1 MTRIQANGSGR
12 HPLASVMVRRIAW
25 LTLVLFWLVVL
36 PRLEQCA
43 PMAQH
48 IAWLEAARIDPSAMF
63 YSEMPIVL
71 EMARRRETKPFG
83 RLHRRTP
90 QRSNLPEE

>member
-1 MTRIQANGSGR
+1 
-12 HPLASVMVRRIAW
+12 
-25 LTLVLFWLVVL
+25 
-36 PRLEQCA
+36 
-43 PMAQH
+43 MAQH